1 MADFVCIDDSDS
13 IVYQVARKIKDRQI
27 DGLKKY
33 GVTMDR
39 KDLSAI
45 EWINH
50 AQEEIMDLLLYLE
63 KLKGEI
69 K

>member
-13 IVYQVARKIKDRQI
+13 IVYKVARKMKDRKI

-39 KDLSAI
+39 KDLSVI

-63 KLKGEI
+63 KLKADI

>member
-1 MADFVCIDDSDS
+1 MTDFVCIDDSDS
-13 IVYQVARKIKDRQI
+13 IVFRVACKIKNRQI

-63 KLKGEI
+63 KLKADI

>member
-13 IVYQVARKIKDRQI
+13 IVYRVARKIKDRQI

-63 KLKGEI
+63 KLKAEI

>member
-1 MADFVCIDDSDS
+1 MKDFICIDSSDS
-13 IVYQVARKIKDRQI
+13 IVYNVASRMKERQNV
-27 DGLKKY
+27 GLRKY

-63 KLKGEI
+63 KLKSEI

>member
-1 MADFVCIDDSDS
+1 MHDFVVIDNSDS
-13 IVYQVARKIKDRQI
+13 IVYKVARKMKDRQI
-27 DGLKKY
+27 DGIKKY

-63 KLKGEI
+63 KLKAEI

>member
-1 MADFVCIDDSDS
+1 MNDFICIDNSDS
-13 IVYQVARKIKDRQI
+13 IVYNVASKMKERQNE
-27 DGLKKY
+27 GLKKY

-63 KLKGEI
+63 KLKSEI

>member
-1 MADFVCIDDSDS
+1 MHDFVVIDNSDS
-13 IVYQVARKIKDRQI
+13 IVYNVARKMKNRQNE
-27 DGLKKY
+27 GLKKY

-63 KLKGEI
+63 KLKAEI